1 MSQRPRP
8 ESQRTGESPM
18 RSDLSLPKAFLTAA
32 IFCGASQSQTQPTT
46 PPPKPRVVAPRAP
59 AAAPPARAVPAAAA
73 MPPGP
78 VVRVRP
84 RVAMPIYVPPPVFVA
99 PVYVAPLYVPPPV
112 VFVAPAFNPP
122 NVSSGFGED
131 AGLVAPPDVPDMS
144 FTDRSNPEPVARP
157 EVQTPPAESWP
168 AAMAPEQPPSFQDLA
183 SDWKKP
189 GPDYVFLPGYFFYD
203 GSFVWVKGHWELPPF
218 AGAQWVPYRWTQT
231 PSGWWALHKGY
242 WQ

>member
-1 MSQRPRP
+1 
-8 ESQRTGESPM
+8 M
-18 RSDLSLPKAFLTAA
+18 RSNSSLPKAFLAAA
-32 IFCGASQSQTQPTT
+32 IFCGTSQSQTQPA
-46 PPPKPRVVAPRAP
+46 PPPKPPHVVPRAIPAAPPPPAKRVVTPAAAAPRAP
-59 AAAPPARAVPAAAA
+59 RIVA
-73 MPPGP
+73 PGP

-84 RVAMPIYVPPPVFVA
+84 RVAMPVYVPPPVFVA
-99 PVYVAPLYVPPPV
+99 PVYVAPVYVPPPV
-112 VFVAPAFNPP
+112 LFEPMAPP
-122 NVSSGFGED
+122 NMSSGFGED
-131 AGLVAPPDVPDMS
+131 AGLVAPPDVNTSLSD
-144 FTDRSNPEPVARP
+144 PEPVARP
-157 EVQTPPAESWP
+157 EVQMPPAASWP

-218 AGAQWVPYRWTQT
+218 AGAEWVPYRWTQT